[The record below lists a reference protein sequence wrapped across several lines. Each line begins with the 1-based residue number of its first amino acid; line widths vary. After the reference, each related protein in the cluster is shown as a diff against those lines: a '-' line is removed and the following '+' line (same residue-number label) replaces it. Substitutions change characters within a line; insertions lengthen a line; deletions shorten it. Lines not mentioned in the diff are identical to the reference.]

1 MNMNNYNF
9 SDLIKKKFCS
19 VSIKNTKYSETTKRD
34 ISNKMIHEEPL
45 DSLIYDKNIYIE
57 VDEFLYY

>member
-1 MNMNNYNF
+1 MNYNF
-9 SDLIKKKFCS
+9 SDLVKKKFCS
-19 VSIKNTKYSETTKRD
+19 VSMKNTKYPKTTKRD
-34 ISNKMIHEEPL
+34 ISNKFIDEEPL